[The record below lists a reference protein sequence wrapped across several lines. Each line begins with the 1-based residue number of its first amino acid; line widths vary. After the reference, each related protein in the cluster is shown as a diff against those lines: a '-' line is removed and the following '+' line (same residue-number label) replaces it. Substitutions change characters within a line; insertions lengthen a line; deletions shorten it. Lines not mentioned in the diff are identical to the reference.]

1 MMRSLW
7 TAASGMKS
15 QQSQVDTISNNLAN
29 VNTTGYKKER
39 LEFKSLLYE
48 TMQKATTDADGAG
61 RPVNLQ
67 VGHGVR
73 PVATLKNFSTGNI
86 DMTHNSL
93 DLAINGKGFFAIQ
106 GPNEEEV
113 YTRDGSFKTSVV
125 DGELMIVTSDGYPLL
140 GIDDEPIYI
149 PENVSIEDLTIT
161 EEGVLQYIDEDQELV
176 ELDNQIKIVQFS
188 NRAGLEAMGQN
199 FFKVTL
205 ASGEPII
212 EVDEELQNPSRIVQ
226 GALES
231 SNVQVVEEM
240 VKMIIAQRV
249 YDINSKAIQTSDDML
264 AIANQ
269 LKR

>member
-15 QQSQVDTISNNLAN
+15 QQLQVDTISNNLAN
-29 VNTTGYKKER
+29 VNTIGYKKER

-48 TMQKATTDADGAG
+48 TMQRATTDEDGGG

-73 PVATLKNFSTGNI
+73 PIATLKNFSTGNM
-86 DMTHNSL
+86 DMTNYPL
-93 DLAINGKGFFAIQ
+93 DLAIEGKGFFAIL
-106 GPNEEEV
+106 GANEEEC
-113 YTRDGSFKTSVV
+113 YTRDGSFKVSDI
-125 DGELMIVTSDGYPLL
+125 DGELMIVTSEGHPLL
-140 GIDDEPIYI
+140 GLDDEPIYI
-149 PENVSIEDLTIT
+149 PENVFVEDLTIT
-161 EEGVLQYIDEDQELV
+161 EDGILQYMDEDGEMV

-188 NRAGLEAMGQN
+188 NRAGLEAVGQN
-199 FFKVTL
+199 LFKATL
-205 ASGEPII
+205 ASGEPIV
-212 EVDEELQNPSRIVQ
+212 EAEEDLQNTSRLIQ

-240 VKMIIAQRV
+240 VKMIIAQRA